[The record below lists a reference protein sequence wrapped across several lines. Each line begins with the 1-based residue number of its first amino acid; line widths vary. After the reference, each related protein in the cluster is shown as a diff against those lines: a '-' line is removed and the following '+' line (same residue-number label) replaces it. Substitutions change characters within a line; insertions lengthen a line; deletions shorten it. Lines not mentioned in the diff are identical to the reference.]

1 MTTVN
6 EPVVGA
12 VDMVTAHAMFRRCPA
27 RTAMSRPT
35 PWERLEGAARLTVV
49 SAPAGSRE
57 LRS

>member
-12 VDMVTAHAMFRRCPA
+12 VDVVAVHAMFRCCPA
-27 RTAMSRPT
+27 RTAVSRPT

-49 SAPAGSRE
+49 SAPADPRE

>member
-12 VDMVTAHAMFRRCPA
+12 VDMVAVHAMFRRCPA
-27 RTAMSRPT
+27 RTVLSRPT
-35 PWERLEGAARLTVV
+35 ACERLEEAAQLTVV
-49 SAPAGSRE
+49 SAPAGPRE